1 MDHWNG
7 FLKIVTKSFTSY
19 QALKLGIFF
28 LKISIRK
35 IHIFLKNILQAFMFS
50 CDLRSKRTFYPFSL
64 VSSKLLFIHEN
75 KTKNHESCKGLNER
89 TSKNFLSCSNASH
102 ICFFFFFINI
112 SPKISK
118 FIKLHL
124 SSCISS
130 YYPNTH
136 INWRRMV
143 HFQSFFHDS
152 LNCSIHDYKFLVFFS
167 PVLKLLVSIAFTL
180 SFWGRE
186 GRSSSWIQLPWSGE
200 MRSLFSFTI
209 QLVLQVNSII
219 WTPKYQL
226 NS

>member
-1 MDHWNG
+1 MQR
-7 FLKIVTKSFTSY
+7 TKRENF
-19 QALKLGIFF
+19 KEFF
-28 LKISIRK
+28 II
-35 IHIFLKNILQAFMFS
+35 
-50 CDLRSKRTFYPFSL
+50 
-64 VSSKLLFIHEN
+64 
-75 KTKNHESCKGLNER
+75 
-89 TSKNFLSCSNASH
+89 SNASH
-102 ICFFFFFINI
+102 ICFFFFFFNI

-152 LNCSIHDYKFLVFFS
+152 LNCSIHDYKFFVSFFLLRF
-167 PVLKLLVSIAFTL
+167 LKLLVVSIAFTL
-180 SFWGRE
+180 SLGRG
-186 GRSSSWIQLPWSGE
+186 GRSWIQLPWSGE